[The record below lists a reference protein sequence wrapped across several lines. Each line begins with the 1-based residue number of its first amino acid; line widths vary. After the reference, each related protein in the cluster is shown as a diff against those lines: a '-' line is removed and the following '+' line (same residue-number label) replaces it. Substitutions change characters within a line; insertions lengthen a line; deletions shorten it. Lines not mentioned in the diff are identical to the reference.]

1 MEADKNSGE
10 CHRGAVKE
18 HGRAEKV
25 RKGERKTRKGG
36 EGQGRVEAERK
47 RGDGQGRTKT
57 HRKR

>member
-25 RKGERKTRKGG
+25 RKGERKTMKGG
-36 EGQGRVEAERK
+36 ERQERVEKDKE
-47 RGDGQGRTKT
+47 G
-57 HRKR
+57 